1 MNVIK
6 LTGKNAVEYVQT
18 NLLPRMDEPV
28 RGLAIANNEV
38 DGDGVDDVFG
48 GRHWFCAGRRANNT
62 ATGSRVNGKGED
74 GRCGDCDTEI
84 FLTTTTTT
92 GITVAAIVDN
102 GGIIGRWEGSGG
114 VVMLACHGCN
124 LLPIV
129 Y

>member
-1 MNVIK
+1 MW
-6 LTGKNAVEYVQT
+6 L
-18 NLLPRMDEPV
+18 R
-28 RGLAIANNEV
+28 
-38 DGDGVDDVFG
+38 DGYGVDDVFG

-62 ATGSRVNGKGED
+62 ATGRRVNGKGED

-84 FLTTTTTT
+84 FLTTTTT

-124 LLPIV
+124 YYRLLRPMMGRETSKDTRMS
-129 Y
+129 